1 MLAHLDLQ
9 SIEDIGL
16 VTAYTPIKVILNIIL
31 FYVCYNFLIKIFA
44 KQHIKSQ
51 MKIHLID
58 ENQINFFKKIYLKQ
72 KLEYILMCIKEERQE
87 SNDKTE
93 NLYKLIVEYEEFIK
107 KEQEYIQINGDK
119 DIKIQHLEEKNE
131 KLFKIMFKFLSSFE
145 KEIEEYKNREYKIRE
160 KKYLEYI

>member
-107 KEQEYIQINGDK
+107 KEQN
-119 DIKIQHLEEKNE
+119 
-131 KLFKIMFKFLSSFE
+131 
-145 KEIEEYKNREYKIRE
+145 
-160 KKYLEYI
+160 